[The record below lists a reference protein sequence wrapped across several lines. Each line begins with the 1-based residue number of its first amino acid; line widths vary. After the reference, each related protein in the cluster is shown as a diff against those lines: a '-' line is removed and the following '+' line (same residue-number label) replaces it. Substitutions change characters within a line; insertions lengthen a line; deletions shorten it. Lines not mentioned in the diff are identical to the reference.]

1 MPGRP
6 GLADYVERWAPG
18 PVTDGDPI
26 APGPIAALAAALDVG
41 EVATA
46 PGERVLPFW
55 HWLYF
60 LEWPRRAEL
69 GADGHPAE
77 GDFYPP
83 IPDRRRMI
91 AGGRLRVADPLE
103 IGVAAQRTRGL
114 AGVRVKE
121 GRTGEMVFVTV
132 RSEISQGGR
141 VRVVEE
147 QDVVYRSGEDPGR
160 ASLTSIDL
168 GGEPVSDAGWQRR
181 FDTDSRLLFRFSALT
196 ANAHRIHYD
205 EPYVTGVEGYPG
217 LVVHGPLL
225 VLLMGELARGSSK
238 REVATFDYRLRRP
251 VFVGESILVTGDS
264 AGPGAEFG
272 ITTARESAHAT
283 AEVSFR

>member
-1 MPGRP
+1 VPGRP
-6 GLADYVERWAPG
+6 GLADYVERWAPKT
-18 PVTDGDPI
+18 VTDSDPL
-26 APGPIAALAAALDVG
+26 AAGPIAALAAALDIDD
-41 EVATA
+41 VATS

-55 HWLYF
+55 HWLHF
-60 LEWPRRAEL
+60 LDWPRRSEL
-69 GADGHPAE
+69 GADGHPSE
-77 GDFYPP
+77 GHFHPP
-83 IPDRRRMI
+83 IPDRRRMV
-91 AGGRLRVADPLE
+91 AGGRLEVAEPLE
-103 IGVAAQRTRGL
+103 IGVDAQRTRSL
-114 AGVRVKE
+114 AGVQVKE

-147 QDVVYRSGEDPGR
+147 HDVVYRSGEDPGR

-168 GGEPVSDAGWQRR
+168 TGEPASDAAWQRP

-225 VLLMGELARGSSK
+225 VLLMGELARGSAK
-238 REVATFDYRLRRP
+238 RVVASFGYRLRRP
-251 VFVGESILVTGDS
+251 VFVGESILVTGD
-264 AGPGAEFG
+264 GAEFA
-272 ITTARESAHAT
+272 IATARESAHAT
-283 AEVSFR
+283 AKVSFR